1 MRNVQTMYFMN
12 LRTSLLRAFAVLML
26 HSMTLSAAVTF
37 DFDYTA
43 ANHFDDTSK
52 ASLASAASMVS
63 GFFNH
68 TATISIAIT
77 DSNAN
82 NNTLASA
89 ESSYANAFAAGEF
102 TERGVVA
109 AKILSNGASDPNG
122 GAADGSINVN
132 FYHNWDFDDSIA
144 ADAYDFKQTMIH
156 ELLHAVGFGSSI
168 EQNGNDSF
176 GTTPGNAAFWEPFDA
191 FVGDKDGAIID
202 GNGILDATKWN
213 AASVGGTG
221 SVPASDGLY
230 FHGTNAKNA
239 NGGNPVP
246 IYSPTTWQSG
256 SSGSHLDGDY
266 YSGANEMLMNA
277 STGTGPGK
285 RTLSQVEYGVLQ
297 DIGFTVVPEASH
309 YAVVSGLA
317 LTLFA
322 LKRKG
327 RSRKHAT
334 VNV

>member
-1 MRNVQTMYFMN
+1 MYFMN

>member
-1 MRNVQTMYFMN
+1 MHIVKLKIYVLQ
-12 LRTSLLRAFAVLML
+12 AFAVLML
-26 HSMTLSAAVTF
+26 HCMTLSAAVTF
-37 DFDYTA
+37 DFDYTD

-52 ASLASAASMVS
+52 ASLASAASMIS
-63 GFFNH
+63 GWFNH
-68 TATISIAIT
+68 TATISIAVT

-82 NNTLASA
+82 TSILASA
-89 ESSYANAFAAGEF
+89 GSSYANAFAAGEF
-102 TERGVVA
+102 TDRGVVG
-109 AKILSNGASDPNG
+109 AKILNNGATDPNG
-122 GAADGSINVN
+122 ATADGSVNVN
-132 FYHNWDFDDSIA
+132 FFHNWDFDDSIA
-144 ADAYDFKQTMIH
+144 ADAYDFKSTMIH
-156 ELLHAVGFGSSI
+156 ELLHAVGFGSAI
-168 EQNGNDSF
+168 QQNGNDPWE
-176 GTTPGNAAFWEPFDA
+176 TTPGNAGFWEPFDA

-213 AASVGGTG
+213 AASIGGTG

-239 NGGNPVP
+239 NSGNPIP

-256 SSGSHLDGDY
+256 SSGSHLDGNY
-266 YSGANEMLMNA
+266 YSGASRMLMNE

-285 RTLSQVEYGVLQ
+285 RTLSQVEYGVFR

-309 YAVVSGLA
+309 YAVISGLA
-317 LTLFA
+317 LMIFA

>member
-1 MRNVQTMYFMN
+1 MYFMN

-37 DFDYTA
+37 DFDYTS

>member
-1 MRNVQTMYFMN
+1 MYFMK
-12 LRTSLLRAFAVLML
+12 LRTYVLRAFAVLML

-89 ESSYANAFAAGEF
+89 SSSYANAFAAGEF
-102 TERGVVA
+102 TDRGVVG

-132 FYHNWDFDDSIA
+132 FFHNWDFDDSIA

-156 ELLHAVGFGSSI
+156 ELLHAVGFGSAI
-168 EQNGNDSF
+168 EQNGNDAF

-221 SVPASDGLY
+221 SVPASNGLY

-239 NGGNPVP
+239 NSGNPVP
-246 IYSPTTWQSG
+246 VYSPTTWQSG

-266 YSGANEMLMNA
+266 YSGANTMLMNA

-285 RTLSQVEYGVLQ
+285 RTLSQVETGVFR

-317 LTLFA
+317 LMLFA